1 MIAWAFPPYD
11 HGNEGLHG
19 LVRPGEFTVFPEA
32 INLAATFDPLLVHD
46 MATAVSDEARAKW
59 NETQGKHLGHASDV
73 LTLWSPVVNMARD
86 PRWGRTQETY
96 GEDPWLTGRLGVA
109 FVTGLQGDDPHY
121 LKVVST
127 PKHFAGNNQEDGRG
141 GKNIVADER
150 YLQEY
155 ELAGFRACIMEG
167 KAQSIMAA
175 YTAINGV
182 PSSAN
187 KWLLTDVLRKQWGF
201 QGYAVSD
208 CGAVSNVTSEHH
220 YVATPEEA
228 IAACLNAGLDLE
240 GGDFSKY
247 PDVVDN
253 YLPTALQK
261 GLVSM
266 DVVNAALAKVL
277 TARFRLGMY
286 DPPARVPYSKIPPSA
301 IGSPEHIALARKLA
315 DESMVLLKNA
325 PAGGAAAA
333 AHQPGQGEE
342 DRRGRA
348 LRGHRAVR

>member
-1 MIAWAFPPYD
+1 M
-11 HGNEGLHG
+11 
-19 LVRPGEFTVFPEA
+19 
-32 INLAATFDPLLVHD
+32 
-46 MATAVSDEARAKW
+46 
-59 NETQGKHLGHASDV
+59 
-73 LTLWSPVVNMARD
+73 
-86 PRWGRTQETY
+86 
-96 GEDPWLTGRLGVA
+96 A

-141 GKNIVADER
+141 HKNIVADER

-208 CGAVSNVTSEHH
+208 CGAVSNVTPSITTSPRRRRPSPP
-220 YVATPEEA
+220 ASTPASIWKAA
-228 IAACLNAGLDLE
+228 ISPSIPMSWITTCRPL
-240 GGDFSKY
+240 SKR
-247 PDVVDN
+247 DWS
-253 YLPTALQK
+253 AWIR
-261 GLVSM
+261 SM
-266 DVVNAALAKVL
+266 RLLAKIL
-277 TARFRLGMY
+277 TARFKLGMY
-286 DPPARVPYSKIPPSA
+286 DPPARVPYSKIPPSV

-315 DESMVLLKNA
+315 DESMVLLKNV
-325 PAGGAAAA
+325 PAGGAPLLPINPARVKKIVVVGPYADRPSSAITAAA
-333 AHQPGQGEE
+333 RPSRRPRRWPALKPGP
-342 DRRGRA
+342 RRTA
-348 LRGHRAVR
+348 SA